1 MKKLKDLDSHEQS
14 VQKLEFCLF
23 QIDKLKKKE
32 VIDMN
37 DQIMI
42 NLLLNVFKSSMEYS
56 IQYLRNHN
64 NISKSEKP
72 YILNKEDFK
81 NTERYYELLKQRFG
95 VDDQKGKNIFDNLF
109 VTNTYNQFNNMQNK
123 EKHAQINTHKKTI
136 TKSIGYTV
144 QNGITIENVDI
155 IGNEDSIDNNILVN
169 DEKINY
175 ENVEGYSYEEI
186 VYFEYNSREVFEF
199 LYEVFE
205 LVNNF
210 IIDIKEYIDNKEW
223 ILCLMIP

>member
-1 MKKLKDLDSHEQS
+1 MKKLKDLDFHEQS
-14 VQKLEFCLF
+14 VQKLEFCLIH
-23 QIDKLKKKE
+23 IDKLKNKE
-32 VIDMN
+32 KLDMN

-56 IQYLRNHN
+56 IQYLRRFN
-64 NISKSEKP
+64 NVAKKRLSYIPNKKEIKSIEK
-72 YILNKEDFK
+72 
-81 NTERYYELLKQRFG
+81 YYELLNQNFG
-95 VDDQKGKNIFDNLF
+95 VDDDIGKKIFDDLF
-109 VTNTYNQFNNMQNK
+109 VTNSYNQFNNMQNK

-136 TKSIGYTV
+136 TKSIGYTE

-186 VYFEYNSREVFEF
+186 VYFEYNNREVFEF

-210 IIDIKEYIDNKEW
+210 VIDIKEYIDSKE
-223 ILCLMIP
+223 

>member
-23 QIDKLKKKE
+23 HIDNLNNKE
-32 VIDMN
+32 VLDMN

-56 IQYLRNHN
+56 IQYLRQFN
-64 NISKSEKP
+64 NVSKKRTS
-72 YILNKEDFK
+72 YIPNKKEINK
-81 NTERYYELLKQRFG
+81 TEEFYELLKHRFG
-95 VDDQKGKNIFDNLF
+95 VEDNKGREIFDSLF
-109 VTNTYNQFNNMQNK
+109 STEIYTQFNSMQNK
-123 EKHAQINTHKKTI
+123 EKHAQINTHTKTI

-155 IGNEDSIDNNILVN
+155 IGNEDNIDNNILIN

-175 ENVEGYSYEEI
+175 DQVEGYSYDEI
-186 VYFEYNSREVFEF
+186 VYFEYNNKEVFEF

-210 IIDIKEYIDNKEW
+210 VVDIKEYVDSKEW
-223 ILCLMIP
+223 SIW